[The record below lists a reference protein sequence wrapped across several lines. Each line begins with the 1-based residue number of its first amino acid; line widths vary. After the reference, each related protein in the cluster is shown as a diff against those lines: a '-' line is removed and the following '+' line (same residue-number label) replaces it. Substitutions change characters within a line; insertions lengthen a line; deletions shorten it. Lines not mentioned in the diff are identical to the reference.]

1 MAAITVTRL
10 DVRPLPGC
18 IFDNPVVSGT
28 VYVGDAV
35 YCSGGTVGGSVSQA
49 NASTATTTYA
59 HGMVVAAPNGG
70 TIATTGDRV
79 DVVLYGRVTGFAASN
94 GAGSVVFV
102 GNTVGALDTAAGT
115 VSHKFGV
122 WVDTTTIL
130 VKPSNP

>member
-18 IFDNPVVSGT
+18 VFDNPVVSGT

-49 NASTATTTYA
+49 NASTAPTTYA
-59 HGMVVAAPNGG
+59 HGLVVAAPNGG
-70 TIATTGDRV
+70 TIATTGDQV
-79 DVVLYGRVTGFAASN
+79 DVVLYGRVTGFA
-94 GAGSVVFV
+94 GHTAGSVVYV

-115 VSHKFGV
+115 VSHKFGIG
-122 WVDTTTIL
+122 VDPTTIL

>member
-10 DVRPLPGC
+10 DVRPLQDC
-18 IFDNPVVSGT
+18 IRDNPVVSGT

-49 NASTATTTYA
+49 NAS
-59 HGMVVAAPNGG
+59 AAPNGG

-79 DVVLYGRVTGFAASN
+79 DVVLYGRVTGFA
-94 GAGSVVFV
+94 GLTAGSVVFA
-102 GNTVGALDTAAGT
+102 GNTVGALDTAAGS
-115 VSHKFGV
+115 VSHKMGIGV
-122 WVDTTTIL
+122 DPTTIL